1 MLYFLVYFFLEVLIT
16 VDIGAQIGGLAT
28 FLEIVVSAFVGFFLL
43 TNFRYTLAQSM
54 MALMNGSIT
63 VDEFQKMN
71 MMSLLGAILLI
82 IPGFFSDIIGIMLQF
97 GFFGTFIAKKVLH
110 LKEKKRRKSEGD
122 YDDAIDVEV
131 IDCDPLDNK

>member
-1 MLYFLVYFFLEVLIT
+1 VLYFLVYFFLEVVIT
-16 VDIGAQIGGLAT
+16 VDIASQIGGFAT
-28 FLEIVVSAFVGFFLL
+28 FLEIVFTAFVGFFLL

-54 MALMNGSIT
+54 TALMDGSIT
-63 VDEFQKMN
+63 VDQFQKMN

-82 IPGFFSDIIGIMLQF
+82 IPGFFSDILGVLLQF

-110 LKEKKRRKSEGD
+110 LKEKKRRKHEGD

-131 IDCDPLDNK
+131 IDCDPIDHK

>member
-1 MLYFLVYFFLEVLIT
+1 MLYFLVYFFLEVVIT
-16 VDIGAQIGGLAT
+16 VDIASRIGGLAT
-28 FLEIVVSAFVGFFLL
+28 FFEIIISAFAGFFLL

-63 VDEFQKMN
+63 VEQFQKMN

-82 IPGFFSDIIGIMLQF
+82 IPGFFSDIIGILLQF
-97 GFFGTFIAKKVLH
+97 GFLGTFIAKKILH
-110 LKEKKRRKSEGD
+110 LKDQKRKKREGD

-131 IDCDPLDNK
+131 IDDNTIGR

>member
-1 MLYFLVYFFLEVLIT
+1 VLYFLVYFFLEVLIT
-16 VDIGAQIGGLAT
+16 VDIGAQIGGFAT
-28 FLEIVVSAFVGFFLL
+28 FLEIVFSAFVGFFLL

-54 MALMNGSIT
+54 TALMNGSIT
-63 VDEFQKMN
+63 VDQFQKMN

-82 IPGFFSDIIGIMLQF
+82 IPGFFSDIIGVMLQF

-110 LKEKKRRKSEGD
+110 LKEKKRRKNEGD

-131 IDCDPLDNK
+131 IDSTPLDK

>member
-1 MLYFLVYFFLEVLIT
+1 VLYFLVYFFLEVLIT

-28 FLEIVVSAFVGFFLL
+28 FFEIVFSAFVGFFLL

-54 MALMNGSIT
+54 TALMNGSIT
-63 VDEFQKMN
+63 VDQFQKMN

-82 IPGFFSDIIGIMLQF
+82 IPGFFSDIIGVMLQF
-97 GFFGTFIAKKVLH
+97 GFFGTFIAKKILH
-110 LKEKKRRKSEGD
+110 LKEKKRKINEGD

-131 IDCDPLDNK
+131 IDSTPLDK

>member
-1 MLYFLVYFFLEVLIT
+1 MIYFLVYFFFEVVIT
-16 VDIGAQIGGLAT
+16 VDIASRLGGLAT
-28 FLEIVVSAFVGFFLL
+28 FAEIIFSAFVGFFLL

-54 MALMNGSIT
+54 TALMSGTIT

-82 IPGFFSDIIGIMLQF
+82 IPGFFSDIMGILLQF
-97 GFFGTFIAKKVLH
+97 GFFGTFIAKKILH
-110 LKEKKRRKSEGD
+110 LKEKKRRKDEGD

-131 IDCDPLDNK
+131 IDDNTLGR

>member
-28 FLEIVVSAFVGFFLL
+28 FLEIVFSAFVGFFLL

-54 MALMNGSIT
+54 SSLMTGQIT

-82 IPGFFSDIIGIMLQF
+82 IPGFFSDIIGILLQF
-97 GFFGTFIAKKVLH
+97 GFFGTFIAKKILH
-110 LKEKKRRKSEGD
+110 LKEKKRRKDEGD

-131 IDCDPLDNK
+131 IDSTPLDK